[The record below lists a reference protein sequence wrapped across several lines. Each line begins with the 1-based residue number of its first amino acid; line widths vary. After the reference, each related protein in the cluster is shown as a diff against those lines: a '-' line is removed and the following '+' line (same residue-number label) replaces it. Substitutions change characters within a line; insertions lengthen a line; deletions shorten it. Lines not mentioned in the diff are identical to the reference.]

1 MVHRRRGCLKWR
13 FRGSAANRDEVKGMN
28 LELVTEVGK
37 GDIGSKD
44 VEKVIIQWDW
54 SWMLKQ
60 PRI

>member
-1 MVHRRRGCLKWR
+1 
-13 FRGSAANRDEVKGMN
+13 MN

-60 PRI
+60 PRIQLAKKGREPGAESH